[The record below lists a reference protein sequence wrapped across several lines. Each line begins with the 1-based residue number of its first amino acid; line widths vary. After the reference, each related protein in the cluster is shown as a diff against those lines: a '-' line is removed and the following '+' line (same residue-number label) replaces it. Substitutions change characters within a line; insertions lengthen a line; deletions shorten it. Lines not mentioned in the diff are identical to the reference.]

1 MADKKRI
8 KSGAASGAGDEGLES
23 SYPYGLALQG
33 NRPWRWPSAR
43 ATVKLH
49 LLLLFWLVPVLACNT
64 TDQLLDQNE
73 SLLPAGSDVDRDKAI
88 YLSGGQPRT
97 LDPATTHG
105 GAYGPVGGI
114 FSGLVTLNSDLQV
127 QPELAHGWEVSDDGT
142 LYTFYIRPEARFQD
156 GRPVTAQDFVYS
168 WERAADPSLGSDTV
182 QTYLGDVVGV
192 DEVISGES
200 EHISGLRA
208 IDDHTLEVRI
218 DAPKAYFLSKLT
230 YPVAFVVDKENADRP
245 DWEHDPNGTG
255 AFELQE
261 WKDDEFIILRR
272 NDGYYG
278 LQPAINHLVYL
289 MGAGIPLSMYEKG
302 EIDVVGVGGSN
313 LERVQDPNNPLH
325 QDLRIGVDMCTS
337 YVGFNNQEPPFSDPL
352 VRQAFSYAL
361 DKERIVDGLFMGD
374 ALIAEGPLPPGMPGY
389 TGELDGYGYD
399 PEMAKELLARAGYD
413 DPSTFPAVTFNT
425 SGYGGVGPYV
435 TSLISMWQETLG
447 VTIEPILLDPYVF
460 IDELYSGN
468 TGDIFISGWCAD
480 YPDPENFLDLLFHSA
495 SKQNLSSYNNPIVDA
510 LLEEARIEAE
520 VGSRMVQYA
529 AIERMIVAD
538 APVLFLTHSLAAELV
553 KPYVENYVWTPIG
566 VAQWHQVGLN
576 R

>member
-1 MADKKRI
+1 MANKKGKR
-8 KSGAASGAGDEGLES
+8 SSAAAGAYDEGHGLA
-23 SYPYGLALQG
+23 YPSGLALQE
-33 NRPWRWPSAR
+33 NRPWLLHSVRS
-43 ATVKLH
+43 TVKL
-49 LLLLFWLVPVLACNT
+49 LLLSLFWLIPVLACNA

-73 SLLPAGSDVDRDKAI
+73 SLVPADSDVDRNKAI

-97 LDPATTHG
+97 LDPAMTHG

-142 LYTFYIRPEARFQD
+142 LYTFYIRPDARFHD

-168 WERAADPSLGSDTV
+168 WERAANPLLGSDTV
-182 QTYLGDVVGV
+182 QTYLGDVVGI
-192 DEVISGES
+192 DEVISGGS
-200 EHISGLRA
+200 DHISGLRVV
-208 IDDHTLEVRI
+208 DDHTLEVRI

-230 YPVAFVVDKENADRP
+230 YPVAYVVDKENVDRL

-261 WKDDEFIILRR
+261 WEDDEYIILRR
-272 NDGYYG
+272 NDGYNG
-278 LQPAINHLVYL
+278 LPPAIDHLVYL

-325 QDLRIGVDMCTS
+325 QDLRVGVDMCTS
-337 YVGFNNQEPPFSDPL
+337 YVVFNSDQAPFNDPL

-374 ALIAEGPLPPGMPGY
+374 ALVAEGPLPPGMPGY
-389 TGELDGYGYD
+389 TGDLDGYNYN
-399 PEMAKELLARAGYD
+399 PEKAKETLARAGYD
-413 DPSTFPAVTFNT
+413 DPSSLPAVTFNT
-425 SGYGGVGPYV
+425 SGYGSVGPYV

-447 VTIEPILLDPYVF
+447 VTIEPILLDPYLF

-468 TGDIFISGWCAD
+468 TGDIFLSGWCAD
-480 YPDPENFLDLLFHSA
+480 YPDPENFLDLLYHST
-495 SKQNLSSYNNPIVDA
+495 SKQNLGSYNNPAIDG
-510 LLEEARIEAE
+510 LLEEARIEPD
-520 VGSRMVQYA
+520 VGTRMDQYA
-529 AIERMIVAD
+529 EIERMIVED
-538 APVLFLTHSLAAELV
+538 APAVFLTHSLAAELV

-566 VAQWHQVGLN
+566 VAQWHQVEID